1 MSALVLSLLSIVVLI
16 TPAPALASVA
26 NAQLLDLPSHGV
38 GYAGIVIFTLA
49 YAFVMAEEFTHLR
62 QVKPTILVAGILS
75 AMLAGCVRQ
84 SRPTRRSLSR
94 VASQFAGVRDLFLF
108 LLVAMTYINSLEER
122 QVFDA
127 LTFYRLR

>member
-1 MSALVLSLLSIVVLI
+1 MSALVLSLLSIIVLI
-16 TPAPALASVA
+16 TPAPALESVA

-75 AMLAGCVRQ
+75 AMLEAPVR
-84 SRPTRRSLSR
+84 SCPFMVERRKKRLR
-94 VASQFAGVRDLFLF
+94 VWSHGFHWPIASQQIRYS
-108 LLVAMTYINSLEER
+108 TH
-122 QVFDA
+122 
-127 LTFYRLR
+127 